1 MIVLNENS
9 INKATEDNRLKSEGG
24 YDMKKWKALL
34 TGTMDR
40 GDFACRII
48 PMEVLLI
55 FLFGF
60 GISMLG
66 MARRGGIVYQVL
78 FLGFVLAFL
87 YVFFLEL
94 CYIAKR
100 CRDMGLPG
108 WIGPVVFIPADIFFY
123 STLAKVILL
132 VLMVLPT
139 NFFKEKHDFF

>member
-1 MIVLNENS
+1 
-9 INKATEDNRLKSEGG
+9 
-24 YDMKKWKALL
+24 MKKWKALL

-55 FLFGF
+55 IVWLFVMGTVMNPSR
-60 GISMLG
+60 IWEMQVLKIV
-66 MARRGGIVYQVL
+66 IVY
-78 FLGFVLAFL
+78 GFFL

-132 VLMVLPT
+132 VLMVIPT